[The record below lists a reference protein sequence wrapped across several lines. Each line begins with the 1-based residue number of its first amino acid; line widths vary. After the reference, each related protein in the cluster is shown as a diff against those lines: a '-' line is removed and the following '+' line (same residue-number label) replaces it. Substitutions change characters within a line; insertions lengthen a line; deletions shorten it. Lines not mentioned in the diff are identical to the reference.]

1 MRQIHGIFFGVV
13 GLLMAPLATAGEA
26 DFDINCGAVPAA
38 CQAAFKGVIEDAS
51 AALSYK
57 ALGPAEATGITG
69 IGIGAFVNY
78 SPVANDADW
87 QTLTS
92 SNVDAV
98 GIAGISAH
106 KGLPFG
112 IDVGAFYAAIPGTG
126 AKTYGAELR
135 YAILEGG
142 VASPALALR
151 GSYTATSGID
161 DFDYD
166 AWGADISVSKGFT
179 FLTPYAGIGYVSAK
193 ADPKGA
199 NAALAGL
206 SKVTIDRERFFAG
219 MRITLAI
226 LEITPEYERQGDNN
240 SYNLRLGFSF

>member
-1 MRQIHGIFFGVV
+1 MRYLHGVMFAVAGV
-13 GLLMAPLATAGEA
+13 LSSPLAMAGEA
-26 DFDINCGAVPAA
+26 DFDINCGAGPAA

-51 AALSYK
+51 ASLSHK
-57 ALGPAEATGITG
+57 ALGPAEATGVTG
-69 IGIGAFVNY
+69 FGVGAFVNY
-78 SPVANDADW
+78 SPVSNDSDW
-87 QTLTS
+87 QTLTN

-98 GIAGISAH
+98 GIAGIAAH

-112 IDVGAFYAAIPGTG
+112 FDVGAFYAAIPGTG
-126 AKTYGAELR
+126 AKAYGAELR

-179 FLTPYAGIGYVSAK
+179 FLTPYAGIGFLSAK
-193 ADPKGA
+193 GDPKS
-199 NAALAGL
+199 AAAAAAGL
-206 SKVTIDRERFFAG
+206 SKVTVDSERFFVG